1 MYVSRC
7 TYCSQITR
15 AELEPRLSS
24 RAPGQAQGRQQEARR
39 AGNAGMPAA
48 RRPLAA
54 ARMPPRRPAAARA
67 RGRQRPPARSRFSRN
82 AADPGHRAARHS
94 TTTTR
99 PRHDHCRTATASA
112 TTTARRPLR
121 AQEFRDGAAQP
132 RLPRCPRPAGSSSA
146 WRRAAAPATAED
158 KIARGTVPVQ
168 EAHAGRAADG
178 GGRRRRRRLTRSE
191 AAAAGAA
198 MPTPAPPLPLLLA
211 APVAGDAMQSRAV
224 DTRVTL
230 QVAEGVPVGTL
241 VGAIPTQPGFTYR
254 FNEAPREFSLDA
266 RSGAIR
272 TAAELDREALRSD
285 RYDLVVL
292 SSQPTYPIEVRI
304 GVLDVNDNA
313 PAFPEPSIAVSFS
326 ESAAPGTR
334 LLLDAASDA
343 DAGANGVSDD
353 YRIVAGNRDDKFRL
367 VVTESPA
374 AAGELPYTYLHLETT
389 ARLDREQVACYQ
401 LNVSARDGGEPPRF
415 GFLLVNVTVL
425 DVNDNP
431 PIFDHSDYTVS
442 LNESAPPGTHVLQV
456 TATDSD
462 VGDNARIAYYLSDGE
477 RQFAVDAETGDITT
491 AERLDCPQQSCA
503 SARPGG
509 LGGCPKSCV
518 FTVLARDHG
527 SPRQDGRT
535 YVTVNLLDAN
545 DHDPVI
551 KFRYFP
557 STSGFATV
565 DENAANGS
573 VVAAVSVVD
582 QDEGPNGETTVE
594 IRAGNELGHFRLD
607 CTPSFDIVRVHGV
620 LDREQVNK
628 YNLTVVAADRGSP
641 PRTATAFL
649 IVHVNDVN
657 DHEPVF
663 AKSEYSAVLSELAP
677 AGSYVASIAAA
688 DEDSGVNAR
697 IYYALVSGNERG
709 WFAIDEDSGLVTT
722 RAPLDR
728 EAQDTAELRVSAR
741 DGGPNPKWAYTQLKV
756 AILDENDERPRFS
769 QERIEVSLPESA
781 PAGTLVA
788 MLTAEDADQG
798 TNGSVAYEL
807 PRPAD
812 YPGAF
817 SLDAL
822 TGQLM
827 TRRALDREQRARYEV
842 RVVARD
848 RGVAAPAL
856 SASAT
861 VVLTVLDENDNSPAF
876 YPAHYFAAVPQ
887 HLPAGA
893 TVLQVSA
900 SDRDEGANAELRF
913 ALEAGDA
920 ALFAVEPRSGAVT
933 LRAPLPA
940 PEDAGGGDDA
950 GGGGPVWRLRVSARD
965 GGGRRADPDA
975 TVELVSLARLAALEF
990 DSAAGYHFEV
1000 AEDDGSEA
1008 AAPAAGGRVVGRV
1021 RVARAHQAGAAAVT
1035 YAVVAGDPEG
1045 SFAVDAASGVLSTRG
1060 PLDRER
1066 VARYS
1071 LRVLARAGL
1080 AAAEAVVNVT
1090 VLDLNDNAPEFPGA
1104 PAEVRLAENAAVGQ
1118 EVCVCRARDR
1128 DAAANSRLA
1137 YSLARDPDGQF
1148 GVGAASGVVYLRR
1161 PVRAPPGTSLSV
1173 EVAAT
1178 DGGQPPRTARHAL
1191 SVLVVDVNDHTPVFD
1206 HTSYETS
1213 LLESTPVN
1221 ERFFALAASDA
1232 DLGAN
1237 GQVRYAIS
1245 DGDAAGRFGVFP
1257 DGWLYVRSAL
1267 DREQRD
1273 YYSLLVTAS
1282 DGGNPPRSSQVPVT
1296 VHVVDENDNAPQ
1308 FANATFE
1315 FRVRENEPPDSFVGK
1330 LSASDRDV
1338 GRNAELTFALS
1349 GGADQRHFT
1358 VDPKNGFVKTLHV
1371 FDREQLVRDTGQ
1383 SYVVL
1388 EATVTD
1394 NGAPPLGDRVK
1405 VYVHVADENDN
1416 APRFLRTPYRVQVS
1430 EAAGVGTQVF
1440 RVFTADADEG
1450 ANGQVWYSLAG
1461 GNEEGRFAVDAAT
1474 GVVTVAAPLDR
1485 ERAPAY
1491 RLLVEAR
1498 DAAPDAAFSL
1508 AGGNRRDAFG
1518 VDAATGALY
1527 LHRPLDYEEL
1537 AAYALN
1543 VTAAD
1548 GGNPRLATTLLFRVD
1563 VEDSNDNP
1571 PAFPNTAIVRQIR
1584 EGIPQRT
1591 PIVTVAAEDPDSGA
1605 NGEVEYRIGA
1615 QEPPGPAHFGI
1626 DPATGVIHTLLPVD
1640 REAVD
1645 TFRLTVVATDR
1656 ARPESARLSAEKLVT
1671 VIVEDVNDNAPQF
1684 VSMNAAVLPAA
1695 ARLPPGDD
1703 VLVAVV
1709 RARDLDSATNGLVTY
1724 DLVSAEP
1731 AAGGDHFRLDRN
1743 SGALTVRRG
1752 AALPEPRYHL
1762 AVKASDEAV
1771 QAERKSS
1778 DAYLT
1783 VLAAPPAGPGAG
1795 APRFEPAADAGGSVY
1810 ENEPAGTSVLRV
1822 RAAVPGAPAA
1832 ALEYYVTNVTWAG
1845 AARRQA
1851 DRLFAVDARL
1861 GVLSTAA
1868 PLDREAGPPH
1878 YLVTVVAVV
1887 VAGAPPALAT
1897 ATTAKSAAP
1906 RRFSDFRVYLY
1917 RWSAD
1922 CSRKLRTFSVD
1933 VSRVYIG
1940 SAVAAAASSYVW

>member
-1 MYVSRC
+1 
-7 TYCSQITR
+7 
-15 AELEPRLSS
+15 
-24 RAPGQAQGRQQEARR
+24 
-39 AGNAGMPAA
+39 
-48 RRPLAA
+48 
-54 ARMPPRRPAAARA
+54 
-67 RGRQRPPARSRFSRN
+67 
-82 AADPGHRAARHS
+82 
-94 TTTTR
+94 
-99 PRHDHCRTATASA
+99 
-112 TTTARRPLR
+112 
-121 AQEFRDGAAQP
+121 
-132 RLPRCPRPAGSSSA
+132 
-146 WRRAAAPATAED
+146 
-158 KIARGTVPVQ
+158 
-168 EAHAGRAADG
+168 
-178 GGRRRRRRLTRSE
+178 
-191 AAAAGAA
+191 
-198 MPTPAPPLPLLLA
+198 
-211 APVAGDAMQSRAV
+211 MQSRAV

-304 GVLDVNDNA
+304 SVLDVNDNA

-401 LNVSARDGGEPPRF
+401 LNVSARDGGQPPRF

-491 AERLDCPQQSCA
+491 AEPLDCPQQSCA

-518 FTVLARDHG
+518 FTVFARDHG

-697 IYYALVSGNERG
+697 IYYAFVSGNERG

-822 TGQLM
+822 TGQLT
-827 TRRALDREQRARYEV
+827 TRRALDREH
-842 RVVARD
+842 
-848 RGVAAPAL
+848 
-856 SASAT
+856 AT
-861 VVLTVLDENDNSPAF
+861 VVLSVLDENDNSPAF
-876 YPAHYFAAVPQ
+876 YPAHYFAAVPH

-920 ALFAVEPRSGAVT
+920 ALFA
-933 LRAPLPA
+933 
-940 PEDAGGGDDA
+940 DAGGGDDA
-950 GGGGPVWRLRVSARD
+950 GGGGGPVWRLRVSARD

-975 TVELVSLARLAALEF
+975 TVELVASARLAALEF

-1008 AAPAAGGRVVGRV
+1008 AAAAAAGGRVVGRV
-1021 RVARAHQAGAAAVT
+1021 RVARAHQAGAGAAVT

-1080 AAAEAVVNVT
+1080 AAGEAVVNVT

-1118 EVCVCRARDR
+1118 EVCLCRARDR

-1161 PVRAPPGTSLSV
+1161 PVRAPPGAALSV
-1173 EVAAT
+1173 EVVAT

-1245 DGDAAGRFGVFP
+1245 EGDAAGRFGVFP

-1273 YYSLLVTAS
+1273 YYSLLVTAT
-1282 DGGNPPRSSQVPVT
+1282 DGGDPPRSSQVPVT

-1349 GGADQRHFT
+1349 GGADQRDFT

-1394 NGAPPLGDRVK
+1394 NGAPPLADRVK

-1498 DAAPDAAFSL
+1498 DAAPDAARRLSATAELAVDVLDENDNAPRFTAPLLPRVSVAETTPVGTELARFAAADADAGVNAEVSFSL

-1709 RARDLDSATNGLVTY
+1709 RARDLDSGTNGLVTY

-1795 APRFEPAADAGGSVY
+1795 AGAPRFEPAADAAGSVY

-1845 AARRQA
+1845 GARRQA
-1851 DRLFAVDARL
+1851 DRLFDVDARL

-1878 YLVTVVAVV
+1878 YLVSVVAVV
-1887 VAGAPPALAT
+1887 VCESRLLPSTKMSNVRGNTCGGGPQPPMSGAGG
-1897 ATTAKSAAP
+1897 
-1906 RRFSDFRVYLY
+1906 RRP
-1917 RWSAD
+1917 
-1922 CSRKLRTFSVD
+1922 
-1933 VSRVYIG
+1933 
-1940 SAVAAAASSYVW
+1940 AAAARPRPAGHRDAASAAAAKASASASPRLACGPHRRHSQR

>member
-1 MYVSRC
+1 
-7 TYCSQITR
+7 
-15 AELEPRLSS
+15 
-24 RAPGQAQGRQQEARR
+24 
-39 AGNAGMPAA
+39 
-48 RRPLAA
+48 
-54 ARMPPRRPAAARA
+54 
-67 RGRQRPPARSRFSRN
+67 
-82 AADPGHRAARHS
+82 
-94 TTTTR
+94 
-99 PRHDHCRTATASA
+99 
-112 TTTARRPLR
+112 
-121 AQEFRDGAAQP
+121 
-132 RLPRCPRPAGSSSA
+132 
-146 WRRAAAPATAED
+146 
-158 KIARGTVPVQ
+158 
-168 EAHAGRAADG
+168 
-178 GGRRRRRRLTRSE
+178 
-191 AAAAGAA
+191 
-198 MPTPAPPLPLLLA
+198 
-211 APVAGDAMQSRAV
+211 MQSRAV

-230 QVAEGVPVGTL
+230 QVAEGAPVGTL

-304 GVLDVNDNA
+304 SVLDVNDNA

-374 AAGELPYTYLHLETT
+374 AAGEPPYAYLHLETT
-389 ARLDREQVACYQ
+389 ARLDREQVACYR
-401 LNVSARDGGEPPRF
+401 LNVSARDGGDPPRF

-462 VGDNARIAYYLSDGE
+462 VGDNARIAYYLSEGE

-491 AERLDCPQQSCA
+491 AEPLACPQQSCA

-518 FTVLARDHG
+518 FTVFARDHG

-697 IYYALVSGNERG
+697 IYYAFVSGNERG

-756 AILDENDERPRFS
+756 AVLDENDERPRFS

-807 PRPAD
+807 PRPED

-822 TGQLM
+822 TGQLT
-827 TRRALDREQRARYEV
+827 TRRALDREH
-842 RVVARD
+842 
-848 RGVAAPAL
+848 
-856 SASAT
+856 AT

-893 TVLQVSA
+893 TVLQSHRRADAASAVGLQVSA

-933 LRAPLPA
+933 LRAPLPP
-940 PEDAGGGDDA
+940 PEDAGGDDDVDDAGGGA

-975 TVELVSLARLAALEF
+975 TVELVASARLAALEF

-1000 AEDDGSEA
+1000 AEDDGWEAAA

-1021 RVARAHQAGAAAVT
+1021 RVARAHRAVT

-1080 AAAEAVVNVT
+1080 AAGEAVVNVT

-1118 EVCVCRARDR
+1118 EVC
-1128 DAAANSRLA
+1128 L
-1137 YSLARDPDGQF
+1137 LARDPDGQF

-1161 PVRAPPGTSLSV
+1161 PVRAPPGTALSV

-1245 DGDAAGRFGVFP
+1245 EGDAAGRFGVFP

-1282 DGGNPPRSSQVPVT
+1282 DGGDPPRSSQVPVT

-1349 GGADQRHFT
+1349 GGAEQRDFT

-1440 RVFTADADEG
+1440 RAFTADADEG
-1450 ANGQVWYSLAG
+1450 ANGQVWYALVG

-1498 DAAPDAAFSL
+1498 DAAPDAARRLSATAELAVDVLDENDNAPRFTAPLLPRVSVAETTPVGTELARFAAADADAGVNAEVSFSL

-1615 QEPPGPAHFGI
+1615 QQPPGPAHFGI

-1656 ARPESARLSAEKLVT
+1656 ARPPAARLSAEKLVT

-1709 RARDLDSATNGLVTY
+1709 RARDLDSGTNGLVTY

-1783 VLAAPPAGPGAG
+1783 VLSAPPAA
-1795 APRFEPAADAGGSVY
+1795 VY

-1845 AARRQA
+1845 GARRQA
-1851 DRLFAVDARL
+1851 DRLFDVDARL

-1878 YLVTVVAVV
+1878 YLVTVAAVV

-1897 ATTAKSAAP
+1897 ATTAMSAAP
-1906 RRFSDFRVYLY
+1906 RRFSDFRVCLY
-1917 RWSAD
+1917 RPSAD
-1922 CSRKLRTFSVD
+1922 GSRKLRTLAVD
-1933 VSRVYIG
+1933 ASRR
-1940 SAVAAAASSYVW
+1940 SAVAAAGSPCAWQCFRC